1 MEIRCPYCLKPFDSD
16 GDTAWSSIACPSCGK
31 DFSLASSETTCSFR
45 PGVQLMGRF
54 ELLHE
59 VGSGRFGSVWKARD
73 TQLHRTVAVK
83 IPRQRQLDPT
93 ETELFLRDARAAAQ
107 LKHPRIASVHEVGR
121 DSETVYI
128 VSDFIDGANLAEW
141 LSGQKIGY
149 IDAAEMVIKIAE
161 ALHHAHEA
169 GVVHR
174 DVKPGN
180 IMMDRKGEPYVID
193 FGLARR
199 EIGEQTMTVEGQV
212 LGTPA
217 YMPPEQARGE
227 GHRADRRSDI
237 YSLGVVLFKL
247 LTGELP
253 FRGQGRMLLLQII
266 DEEPPGPRQ
275 LNAEVSRDLETI
287 TLKCLEKEPARR
299 YQSAGELADD
309 LRRFVLG
316 EPIRAR
322 PVSRFERGW
331 RWCKRHQDLA
341 WLSAVLLLLLL
352 TVSIVA
358 PIIAVRQSRLRREAE
373 KGRMEVQSAMARSLF
388 QRGAAEYSALRP
400 AQGIALLEKAYELS
414 NIEGPTNDD
423 ERRFRNSIRR
433 LMSGWSREG
442 GRPMVQNEAVLAT
455 AFSPDGKLILVGG
468 HDPACRA
475 QLWDA
480 QSFTPV
486 GKPMM
491 HKAAVRAVA
500 FSPDGT
506 LALTA
511 SEDGTARF
519 WDVRTGAAVGQ
530 PMEHSGGGKMQ
541 QVWAAAF
548 GGKEIVATVGR
559 DRKTRLWKVPTGE
572 SLGTPLDHEGLIY
585 SVTFNPSKDV
595 LVTGSFPGTVQ
606 FWDVKSRQLLRESI
620 HVKDPPAYAAQFS
633 PDGRRVL
640 TGGAMGSAEVW
651 DSETRKRIGELLG
664 HTSDVYAVAFSPDG
678 RIAATG
684 CHDNT
689 AKLWNSET
697 LERLGEPLLHG
708 GVVMS
713 VAFAPNGRSIMTGSA
728 DRMVHVWNVAD
739 SDGRIL
745 RLRGAIHAAAFS
757 PTGKYLL
764 TGGDDNTARL
774 WDTETGRQLGEPLKH
789 AAPVRA
795 VAFDRDE
802 KTLFTGSANQI
813 QRWSVSTGEPFGDS
827 WKFEH
832 DVQALHFAEDGKEL
846 LVHCAD
852 QKSQTVELVDWT
864 TGTKLGRTLDLP
876 GADVLLS
883 TAADVKSVLIGHKE
897 GAPGF
902 SAELWSLSSGSIV
915 ENSFKHDARI
925 MAAEF
930 SRDGRQI
937 LTAGRDQKVR
947 ISSVQNGGSEN
958 SLKHNGVVNTISI
971 SRDGNTILSGSDDKT
986 ARLWDARSGIP
997 LGPPL
1002 QHPNQVTK
1010 VLLSPDGELA
1020 VSICVDGGA
1029 FLWDAYSC
1037 KRVARPLQ
1045 YESPVKDCQF
1055 NSKGTTI
1062 LFQCSDG
1069 TVRLY
1074 DVPKML
1080 PDSKSLIQSWAQV
1093 NSGFGLDDKLEPRPL
1108 SQTEWFAAQDELQTI
1123 ERRADSSKP

>member
-1 MEIRCPYCLKPFDSD
+1 MDIRCPHCLTPFDSD
-16 GDTAWSSIACPSCGK
+16 GDTVWTSLACPSCGK
-31 DFSLASSETTCSFR
+31 DFSLASGDATCSYR
-45 PGVQLMGRF
+45 PGVHVMGRF

-73 TQLHRTVAVK
+73 TQLQRIVAVK
-83 IPRQRQLDPT
+83 IPRQRQLDPS

-121 DSETVYI
+121 DAETVYI

-141 LSGQKIGY
+141 LSGKQIGY
-149 IDAAEMVIKIAE
+149 IEAAEMAIKIAE

-193 FGLARR
+193 FGMALR
-199 EIGEQTMTVEGQV
+199 EIGERTVTVEGQV

-253 FRGQGRMLLLQII
+253 FRGQGRMLLLQIL
-266 DEEPPGPRQ
+266 DEEPPGPRH
-275 LNAEVSRDLETI
+275 LNADVPRDLETI

-299 YQSAGELADD
+299 YQTAGELVDD

-322 PVSRFERGW
+322 PVGRLERGW
-331 RWCKRHQDLA
+331 RWCKRHKDLA

-373 KGRMEVQSAMARSLF
+373 KGRLEVQSAMARSLF
-388 QRGAAEYSALRP
+388 QRAAAEYSALRP
-400 AQGIALLEKAYELS
+400 AQGIALLARAYELS
-414 NIEGPTNDD
+414 NSKDSTNE
-423 ERRFRNSIRR
+423 ERRFHDSIRR
-433 LMSGWSREG
+433 LMVGWTHES

-468 HDPACRA
+468 HDQAFRA
-475 QLWDA
+475 QFWNA
-480 QSFTPV
+480 QTFRPV
-486 GKPMM
+486 GQPLV

-506 LALTA
+506 LALTG
-511 SEDGTARF
+511 SEDGTARL
-519 WDVRTGAAVGQ
+519 WDARTGTAVGQ
-530 PMEHSGGGKMQ
+530 PMEHSHAGISQ
-541 QVWAAAF
+541 QVWAVAF
-548 GGKEIVATVGR
+548 GQGGIIATGGR
-559 DRKTRLWKVPTGE
+559 DRTVRLWKIPTGE
-572 SLGTPLDHEGLIY
+572 SLGAPLQHEGLVC
-585 SVTFNPSKDV
+585 SVTFDPTRAA
-595 LVTGSFPGTVQ
+595 LVTGSYQGTVQ
-606 FWDVKSRQLLRESI
+606 FWDMSTRQPLGETL
-620 HVKDPPAYAAQFS
+620 HVNARPAYTARVS
-633 PDGRRVL
+633 PDGRRIL
-640 TGGAMGSAEVW
+640 TGGSKGSAEVW
-651 DSETRKRIGELLG
+651 DSETRKRIGELSG
-664 HTSDVYAVAFSPDG
+664 HTSEVYAAAFSPDG
-678 RIAATG
+678 RIALTG

-689 AKLWNSET
+689 AQLWDSET

-728 DRMVHVWNVAD
+728 DRMVHVWNIAD

-745 RLRGAIHAAAFS
+745 RHTEAIRAAAFS
-757 PTGKYLL
+757 PTGKYVL
-764 TGGDDNTARL
+764 TGGDDKTARL
-774 WDTETGRQLGEPLKH
+774 WDTETGRQLGEPLPH
-789 AAPVRA
+789 TAPVRA
-795 VAFDRDE
+795 GAFDLDE
-802 KTLFTGSANQI
+802 KTLVTGSADQV
-813 QRWSVSTGEPFGDS
+813 QRWSASTGEPIGEP
-827 WKFEH
+827 WKFDREVR
-832 DVQALHFAEDGKEL
+832 DFHFAEDGKEL

-852 QKSQTVELVDWT
+852 RKLQTLELLDWP
-864 TGTKLGRTLDLP
+864 TGMRRGKPLQLP
-876 GADVLLS
+876 AADVLLA
-883 TAADVKSVLIGHKE
+883 TTPDAQSVLFGHVE
-897 GAPGF
+897 GVPGF
-902 SAELWSLSSGSIV
+902 SAELWSLSSGSV
-915 ENSFKHDARI
+915 VGNSFKHEARI

-930 SRDGRQI
+930 SRDRRYL
-937 LTAGRDQKVR
+937 LTVGRDQKVR
-947 ISSVQNGGSEN
+947 ISDMKNGAAGS
-958 SLKHNGVVNTISI
+958 SLQHNGVVNTVSI
-971 SRDGNTILSGSDDKT
+971 SRDGSTVLSGSDDKT
-986 ARLWDARSGIP
+986 ARLWDTRSGLP

-1020 VSICVDGGA
+1020 VSICVDGSV
-1029 FLWDAYSC
+1029 FLWDVYSC
-1037 KRVARPLQ
+1037 KRLARPMQ
-1045 YESPVKDCQF
+1045 YESSVKDCQF

-1074 DVPKML
+1074 DVPKLL
-1080 PDSKSLIQSWAQV
+1080 PDEPPLIQAWAQV
-1093 NSGFGLDDKLEPRPL
+1093 WSGFRLDDKLEPRQML
-1108 SQTEWFAAQDELQTI
+1108 QAEWFAAQDQLRAI
-1123 ERRADSSKP
+1123 ESGYENLKP